1 MSILKHDRQKNVP
14 TSEVTHMSKT
24 ASMQMVFLACQLGV
38 CAVRFMP
45 GIGEPALGALR
56 LLSLFFGG
64 AVLGAFAYGRFHR
77 KEVD

>member
-1 MSILKHDRQKNVP
+1 
-14 TSEVTHMSKT
+14 MSKT

-64 AVLGAFAYGRFHR
+64 AVLGAFAYG
-77 KEVD
+77 